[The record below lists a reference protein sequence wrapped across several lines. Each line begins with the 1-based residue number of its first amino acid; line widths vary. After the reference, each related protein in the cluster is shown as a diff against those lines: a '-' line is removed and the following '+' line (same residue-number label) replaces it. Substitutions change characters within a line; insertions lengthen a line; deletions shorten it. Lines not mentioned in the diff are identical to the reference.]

1 MNVLSKLSIKNLM
14 LNKKRTISTIIGII
28 LSVALICGVATLSTS
43 MQETLIQNAINEYG
57 YYHLKIADVQ
67 KSDIEVFENNRDVEK
82 VRRIGRVGDAV
93 INNDNS
99 DSITFFRIFSMSE
112 QNFNELKLSLAEGR
126 FPANENEIVINKNI
140 VTNAAIDLKIG
151 DTVEFNLG
159 EIDFTE
165 EGEMVISSSEIKSYK
180 IVGIINRPNRSFE
193 SYDAPYTVITSDFDT
208 KENDAYI
215 ILKNPKEYKSSIPE
229 ILGGKDYEDINENRS
244 QMKYPDFEINR
255 ELLRWEQ
262 FAFSDSTVTM
272 LYSVVG
278 IVLFVIIFTSVF
290 CIRNSFAI
298 ATTEKIKMYGM
309 LASVGATKKQ
319 IRHNVIFE
327 SMILGIIGIPL
338 GILSGIFAIFVLLKI
353 VNGLIGGYV
362 LAYVEGI
369 IFKVTLT
376 PIIISVVLGVITI
389 YLSAISSARKA
400 SKVSPIDNLRGSQ
413 EIHLKGKKLKTP
425 KIISKTFKTG
435 GVLAYKNLKRSK
447 RKYRTTVMSIA
458 VSIFIF
464 ITLNAF
470 ITNAFELS
478 GGYYETYDYNFWV
491 QGFDRDEARE
501 DLVEEIVKLDNID
514 EYYITYNGNYLEVS
528 DESKVNNEDGVGMID
543 EETYDEEKEEF
554 VKTGKRY
561 CGTTIVGLDDE
572 TFKKYTNKIGANYDK
587 IKDKAILCD
596 TYSYYDSNTEKMKN
610 LRRYYVQENDSIQGE
625 IHSRLEYVKA
635 EFKIGKITDIKPYG
649 FESYDMPGG
658 FLVLN
663 EKYTKDIELNIN
675 RVLIQSENTEQLEK
689 DVKAVDYD
697 LFVRNYEAEAR
708 EQNGMVMVVSIF
720 LYGFISVI
728 TLIGITNIFN
738 TITSNMELRQK
749 EFAML
754 KSIGMTKK
762 EFNNMINLETLFY
775 GTKAW
780 IYGTILGLIGTFAL
794 YKAFDVK
801 MDQEMYIPVI
811 PIIISAIF
819 VFVFIFIIMRYSIA
833 NINKQNTIETIRKEN
848 I

>member
-67 KSDIEVFENNRDVEK
+67 KSDIEVFENNRDIDNVLK
-82 VRRIGRVGDAV
+82 IGRVGDAV

-244 QMKYPDFEINR
+244 QMKYQDFETNR

-278 IVLFVIIFTSVF
+278 VVLFVIIFTSVF

-376 PIIISVVLGVITI
+376 PIIIAVVLGAITI

-425 KIISKTFKTG
+425 KIISKTFK
-435 GVLAYKNLKRSK
+435 
-447 RKYRTTVMSIA
+447 
-458 VSIFIF
+458 
-464 ITLNAF
+464 
-470 ITNAFELS
+470 LS
-478 GGYYETYDYNFWV
+478 GSYYETCDYNFWV

-554 VKTGKRY
+554 VKPGKRY

-572 TFKKYTNKIGANYDK
+572 TFKKYTNKIGANYYK

-833 NINKQNTIETIRKEN
+833 KINKQNTIETIRKEN

>member
-67 KSDIEVFENNRDVEK
+67 KSDIEVFENNRDIDNVLK
-82 VRRIGRVGDAV
+82 IGRVGDAV

-244 QMKYPDFEINR
+244 QMKYQDFETNR

-278 IVLFVIIFTSVF
+278 VVLFVIIFTSVF

-319 IRHNVIFE
+319 IRHNV
-327 SMILGIIGIPL
+327 
-338 GILSGIFAIFVLLKI
+338 
-353 VNGLIGGYV
+353 
-362 LAYVEGI
+362 
-369 IFKVTLT
+369 
-376 PIIISVVLGVITI
+376 
-389 YLSAISSARKA
+389 
-400 SKVSPIDNLRGSQ
+400 
-413 EIHLKGKKLKTP
+413 
-425 KIISKTFKTG
+425 
-435 GVLAYKNLKRSK
+435 
-447 RKYRTTVMSIA
+447 
-458 VSIFIF
+458 
-464 ITLNAF
+464 
-470 ITNAFELS
+470 
-478 GGYYETYDYNFWV
+478 
-491 QGFDRDEARE
+491 
-501 DLVEEIVKLDNID
+501 
-514 EYYITYNGNYLEVS
+514 
-528 DESKVNNEDGVGMID
+528 
-543 EETYDEEKEEF
+543 
-554 VKTGKRY
+554 
-561 CGTTIVGLDDE
+561 
-572 TFKKYTNKIGANYDK
+572 
-587 IKDKAILCD
+587 
-596 TYSYYDSNTEKMKN
+596 
-610 LRRYYVQENDSIQGE
+610 
-625 IHSRLEYVKA
+625 
-635 EFKIGKITDIKPYG
+635 
-649 FESYDMPGG
+649 
-658 FLVLN
+658 
-663 EKYTKDIELNIN
+663 
-675 RVLIQSENTEQLEK
+675 
-689 DVKAVDYD
+689 
-697 LFVRNYEAEAR
+697 
-708 EQNGMVMVVSIF
+708 
-720 LYGFISVI
+720 
-728 TLIGITNIFN
+728 
-738 TITSNMELRQK
+738 
-749 EFAML
+749 
-754 KSIGMTKK
+754 
-762 EFNNMINLETLFY
+762 
-775 GTKAW
+775 
-780 IYGTILGLIGTFAL
+780 
-794 YKAFDVK
+794 
-801 MDQEMYIPVI
+801 
-811 PIIISAIF
+811 
-819 VFVFIFIIMRYSIA
+819 
-833 NINKQNTIETIRKEN
+833 
-848 I
+848 